1 MGRGLIVTLAGH
13 VDHGKT
19 SIVRALTGVDTDRL
33 AEEKR
38 RGLTIDLGFAYTDLG
53 DRRVGFVDVPGHHR
67 FVHNMVAGIAGR
79 QYALLVVAADD
90 GVMPQSREHL
100 AILRLLGLSGGVVAL
115 TKIDRAPPE
124 RIDVV
129 RDQIRSLTSGTFLA
143 GADLAGADLAGADLA
158 GADLAGA
165 EVIALSCETGTGI
178 EALRTHLERAATAS
192 ETGTDDR
199 PFRLAI
205 DRAFT
210 VRGSGV
216 VVTGT
221 VVSGTAELD
230 DRLALA
236 STGDTVRVRGLHVQ
250 GEPSTT
256 AAVGDRAAVNI
267 AGAGVDDVRRG
278 DWLVDPAMREP
289 ASRFAV
295 RLSVLA
301 DFPRALKHNAP
312 LHVYHATSHTQAR
325 VLLIEG
331 APIEPGGAATVD
343 LVCQGPLH
351 VKIGDRIVVRDHDLE
366 CTLGGGRVVDL
377 AVPDSRR
384 RSSMRRERLDAT
396 SPDDPVAT
404 LGDLSRQAPV
414 RATEFA
420 RHWNLAV
427 PRLDG
432 IVENLNLAN
441 LGGYLLHAD
450 LFGATTA
457 AIGRK
462 LADHHRLHPDSPG
475 LTADEICT
483 GNAAERHA
491 RRLTLASL
499 VERGSLR
506 LDSGRYAAAAHRA
519 AIPANVTHLFDQ
531 VRSLL
536 DSTQPPSLGDL
547 AKRFGRRFPAFE
559 REMRAL
565 PAFDLA
571 VRVSDTRYFLPER
584 LLELAELAGRLHARA
599 PFTVRQFRDA
609 AGMGRNVV
617 IEVLEYFDGRGFTQR
632 IGDTR
637 RVVGDASRI
646 TTPQR

>member
-1 MGRGLIVTLAGH
+1 MIVTLAGH

-53 DRRVGFVDVPGHHR
+53 GQRVGFVDVPGHHR

-100 AILRLLGLSGGVVAL
+100 AILGLLGLRSGIVAL
-115 TKIDRAPPE
+115 TKIDRVPPD
-124 RIDVV
+124 RIDEV
-129 RDQIRSLTSGTFLA
+129 RSQIRSLTTGTFLA
-143 GADLAGADLAGADLA
+143 D
-158 GADLAGA
+158 A
-165 EVIALSCETGTGI
+165 EIVPLSCETEIGI
-178 EALRTHLERAATAS
+178 GNLRAHLELAATS
-192 ETGTDDR
+192 SQTGVDDR

-221 VVSGTAELD
+221 VVSGTARLD
-230 DRLALA
+230 DRLVMA
-236 STGDTVRVRGLHVQ
+236 STGDPVRIRGLHVQ
-250 GEPSTT
+250 DEPSAT
-256 AAVGDRAAVNI
+256 AAIGDRAAVNI
-267 AGAGVDDVRRG
+267 AGVDVDDVRRG

-295 RLSVLA
+295 HLSVLE

-325 VLLIEG
+325 TLLIDG
-331 APIEPGGAATVD
+331 APIEPGGAAIVD
-343 LVCQGPLH
+343 LACQEPLH
-351 VKIGDRIVVRDHDLE
+351 VKVGDRVVVRDHDLE

-377 AVPDSRR
+377 AVPDGRR
-384 RSSMRRERLDAT
+384 RSPTRKERLAAAR
-396 SPDDPVAT
+396 PDDPVAT
-404 LGDLSRQAPV
+404 LDALSRHAPLP
-414 RATEFA
+414 ATEFA
-420 RHWNLAV
+420 RHWNLAGR
-427 PRLDG
+427 RLDG
-432 IVENLNLAN
+432 IVKDLNLAN
-441 LGGYLLHAD
+441 LGGSLLHPD
-450 LFGATTA
+450 LCSATTG
-457 AIGRK
+457 AITQK
-462 LADHHRLHPDSPG
+462 LADHHRQYPDSPG

-483 GNAAERHA
+483 GNTAERHA
-491 RRLTLASL
+491 KRLTLAAL
-499 VERGSLR
+499 VEAGSLR
-506 LDSGRYAAAAHRA
+506 LESGRYAEAAHQA
-519 AIPANVTHLFDQ
+519 AIPPNVTHLFDK

-547 AKRFGRRFPAFE
+547 AKRFGRPFPEFE

-565 PAFDLA
+565 PAFNLA
-571 VRVSDTRYFLPER
+571 VRVSDTRYFLPHR
-584 LLELAELAGRLHARA
+584 LLELAELAGQLDARA

-609 AGMGRNVV
+609 SGMGRNVV

-646 TTPQR
+646 AAPQS

>member
-1 MGRGLIVTLAGH
+1 MIVTLAGH

-53 DRRVGFVDVPGHHR
+53 GQRVGFVDVPGHHR

-100 AILRLLGLSGGVVAL
+100 AILRLLGLRGGVVAL
-115 TKIDRAPPE
+115 TKIDRVPPE
-124 RIDVV
+124 RIDNV
-129 RDQIRSLTSGTFLA
+129 RDQILSLTEGTFLA
-143 GADLAGADLAGADLA
+143 DSP
-158 GADLAGA
+158 
-165 EVIALSCETGTGI
+165 VIALSCETETGI
-178 EALRTHLERAATAS
+178 ADLRSHLEQAATTS
-192 ETGTDDR
+192 RTGVDDR

-221 VVSGTAELD
+221 VVSGTARLD
-230 DRLALA
+230 DRLVMA
-236 STGDTVRVRGLHVQ
+236 STGDPVRIRSLHVQ
-250 GEPSTT
+250 DEPSAT
-256 AAVGDRAAVNI
+256 AAIGDRAAANV
-267 AGAGVDDVRRG
+267 AGVEVDGVRRG
-278 DWLVDPAMREP
+278 DWLVDPSMREP
-289 ASRFAV
+289 TSRFAV
-295 RLSVLA
+295 HLSILE
-301 DFPRALKHNAP
+301 DFPRTLKHNAP

-325 VLLIEG
+325 TLLIEG
-331 APIEPGGAATVD
+331 APIEPGAAAIVD
-343 LVCQGPLH
+343 LACQEPLH
-351 VKIGDRIVVRDHDLE
+351 VKVGDRVVVRDHDLE

-384 RSSMRRERLDAT
+384 RSPVRKERLAAT
-396 SPDDPVAT
+396 RPDDPVAT
-404 LGDLSRQAPV
+404 LDALSRHAPLP
-414 RATEFA
+414 ATEFA
-420 RHWNLAV
+420 RHWNLAGR
-427 PRLDG
+427 RLDG
-432 IVENLNLAN
+432 VVKDLGLAN
-441 LGGYLLHAD
+441 LEGHLLHPD
-450 LFGATTA
+450 LFSATTG
-457 AIGRK
+457 AISQK
-462 LADHHRLHPDSPG
+462 LADHHRQHPDSPG
-475 LTADEICT
+475 LTADEICM

-491 RRLTLASL
+491 QRLTLASL

-506 LDSGRYAAAAHRA
+506 LENGRYAEASHQA

-547 AKRFGRRFPAFE
+547 AKRFRRPFPVFE

-565 PAFDLA
+565 PAFNLA
-571 VRVSDTRYFLPER
+571 VRVSDTRYFLPDR
-584 LLELAELAGRLHARA
+584 LLELAELAGQLDARA

-637 RVVGDASRI
+637 RVVGDPTRI
-646 TTPQR
+646 LTPQSSY

>member
-1 MGRGLIVTLAGH
+1 MPRRVDVNGPVRGRGLIVTLAGH

-53 DRRVGFVDVPGHHR
+53 GQRVGFVDVPGHHR

-100 AILRLLGLSGGVVAL
+100 AILRLLGLSGGVIAL
-115 TKIDRAPPE
+115 SKIDRVAPE
-124 RIDVV
+124 RIDEV
-129 RDQIRSLTSGTFLA
+129 RDQIRSLTTGTFLA
-143 GADLAGADLAGADLA
+143 GA
-158 GADLAGA
+158 
-165 EVIALSCETGTGI
+165 EIIALSCETETGI
-178 EALRTHLERAATAS
+178 EDLRAHLEQAATS
-192 ETGTDDR
+192 SQTGADDR

-221 VVSGTAELD
+221 VVSGTAKLD
-230 DRLALA
+230 DRLVMA
-236 STGDTVRVRGLHVQ
+236 STGNPVRIRGLHVQ
-250 GEPSTT
+250 DKPSAT
-256 AAVGDRAAVNI
+256 AAIGDRAAVNI
-267 AGAGVDDVRRG
+267 AGADLDDVRRG
-278 DWLVDPAMREP
+278 DWLLDPTMREP

-295 RLSVLA
+295 QLSVLEH
-301 DFPRALKHNAP
+301 FPRALKHNAP

-343 LVCQGPLH
+343 LACQEPLH
-351 VKIGDRIVVRDHDLE
+351 VKVGDRIVARDHDLE

-377 AVPDSRR
+377 TVPDSRR
-384 RSSMRRERLDAT
+384 RSSVRKERLAAT
-396 SPDDPVAT
+396 RLDDPVAT
-404 LGDLSRQAPV
+404 LDHLSRHAPV
-414 RATEFA
+414 PATEFA
-420 RHWNLAV
+420 RHWNLAG
-427 PRLDG
+427 RHLDG
-432 IVENLNLAN
+432 IVKDLNLAN
-441 LGGYLLHAD
+441 LDGYLLHPD

-457 AIGRK
+457 TIGQK
-462 LADHHRLHPDSPG
+462 LTDHHRQHPDSPG

-483 GNAAERHA
+483 GNVTERHVQ
-491 RRLTLASL
+491 RLTLASL
-499 VERGSLR
+499 VERGALR
-506 LDSGRYAAAAHRA
+506 LETGRYADAEHQA
-519 AIPANVTHLFDQ
+519 AIPVDVTRLFDK
-531 VRSLL
+531 VRPLL

-547 AKRFGRRFPAFE
+547 AKRFERPFPVFE

-565 PAFDLA
+565 TAFNLA
-571 VRVSDTRYFLPER
+571 VRVSDTRYFLPNR
-584 LLELAELAGRLHARA
+584 LLELADLAGQLAARA

-632 IGDTR
+632 VGDTR
-637 RVVGDASRI
+637 RVVGNASHI
-646 TTPQR
+646 TTPQS